1 LTEVKEES
9 VEKLLAEPL
18 FYIFFIYGFSFMV
31 MANIIVGGIA
41 RATSITLVSSFYM
54 LVFFGLTHGI
64 TELTDWAR
72 IIGKTLGRGENI
84 FLIYTSQIFL
94 IISFIFLLQFGVNLL
109 TYKSERKG
117 FLRALPSILLLV
129 YLVVI
134 FYLGITDI
142 RQIGLYARYG
152 FGFIGAALSA
162 VMLFRLSTSMHALR
176 NQKLTRGLAV
186 IAAGFAF
193 YAVFGGLIINPVFG
207 MPVQLFRAACAIV
220 IAISASAIL
229 DVFRVE

>member
-1 LTEVKEES
+1 MD
-9 VEKLLAEPL
+9 KLLAEPL

-31 MANIIVGGIA
+31 MANIIVGGIT

-72 IIGKTLGRGENI
+72 IIGKTLGRGENA
-84 FLIYTSQIFL
+84 FLLYTSQIFL
-94 IISFIFLLQFGVNLL
+94 IVSFVFLLQFAINLL
-109 TYKSERKG
+109 TYKSETKG
-117 FLRALPSILLLV
+117 FLRALPLILLAVFLAV
-129 YLVVI
+129 M

-162 VMLFRLSTSMHALR
+162 VMLFRLGTSMNALG

-193 YAVFGGLIINPVFG
+193 YAVFGGLIITPVFG
-207 MPVQLFRAACAIV
+207 MPVQLFRAACALV